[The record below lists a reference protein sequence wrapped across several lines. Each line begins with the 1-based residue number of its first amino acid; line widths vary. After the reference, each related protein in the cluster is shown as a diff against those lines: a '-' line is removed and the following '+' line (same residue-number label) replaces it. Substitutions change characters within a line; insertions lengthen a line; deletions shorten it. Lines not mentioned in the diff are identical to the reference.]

1 MTRACSNGRLALF
14 LGPQAAAWRLGARRR
29 VSVPWGGGS
38 CSAAT
43 VRGVARV
50 SISKNLQLGRSFYRL
65 VDHRGAG
72 DPPPTNFEP
81 NTR

>member
-1 MTRACSNGRLALF
+1 MAGWPCFLVHKLRRGVLELDVGSVF
-14 LGPQAAAWRLGARRR
+14 LG
-29 VSVPWGGGS
+29 GGGS